1 MMVMCVMRWA
11 VLLSMGV
18 FMVVWRVLGVGV
30 FQVWGVVWV
39 RWCWRAGRMFIGFGW
54 FGGFFGGI
62 VGRGG

>member
-1 MMVMCVMRWA
+1 